1 MTNLSDFRPIKAKV
15 YIETYG
21 CQMNVGDSEIVASL
35 LKAENYDITKDPKEA
50 GVVLINTCA
59 IRDNAE
65 QKIYTRLGEY
75 RGTKYKGLTI
85 GIIGCMAERLGS
97 ELLGKADIVVGP
109 DGYRMLPQLL
119 DQARTG
125 VKGINTELSLTET
138 YSEIEPVRYD
148 SNGISAFVSIMRGC
162 NNFCTYC
169 VVPYTRG
176 RERSREAATILGE
189 VQKLIDKGYK
199 EVTLLGQNVNSYKDG
214 DITFAQL
221 MGKVA
226 DLSPELRVRFA
237 TSHPKDLSDEL
248 IEVMASRENI
258 AHCVHLPVQSGS
270 DNMLRAM
277 NRKYTVEWYMG
288 RLNAIRK
295 AMPDCAITTD
305 IIAGFCGESEEDH
318 RCTVELMKA
327 VGYDFAYMFA
337 YSDRPNT
344 VANKTMKDDVAKED
358 KIRRLSEIIEL
369 QNSLSL
375 KSNTEDIGKTFKV
388 LVEGRSKRSEEQL
401 VGRSSQNK
409 VIIFDR
415 REGISAGDYVEV
427 KVSSVSSATLKGELV

>member
-1 MTNLSDFRPIKAKV
+1 MTNFSDFRPIKAKV

-35 LKAENYDITKDPKEA
+35 LKKAHYDITKEVKEA
-50 GVVLINTCA
+50 SVVLINTCA

-65 QKIYTRLGEY
+65 QKIFGRLSEY
-75 RGTKYKGLTI
+75 RSAKHKGLTV
-85 GIIGCMAERLGS
+85 GVIGCMAERLGS
-97 ELLGKADIVVGP
+97 SLFEKADLVVGP

-125 VKGINTELSLTET
+125 VKGINTELSTTET

-176 RERSREAATILGE
+176 RERSRESATILSE
-189 VQKLIDKGYK
+189 VQKLVDSGYK
-199 EVTLLGQNVNSYKDG
+199 EVTLLGQNVNSYRDG
-214 DITFAQL
+214 DVTFAEL

-248 IEVMASRENI
+248 IEVMASRSNI
-258 AHCVHLPVQSGS
+258 ARSVHLPVQSGS

-277 NRKYTVEWYMG
+277 NRKYTIEWYMG
-288 RLNAIRK
+288 RLNAIRE
-295 AMPDCAITTD
+295 AMPDCTITTD

-318 RCTVELMKA
+318 RSTVELMQE
-327 VGYDFAYMFA
+327 VRYDFAYMFA

-344 VANKTMKDDVAKED
+344 VANKTMTDDVAKED
-358 KIRRLSEIIEL
+358 KIRRLSEIIET
-369 QNSLSL
+369 QNTLSL
-375 KSNTEDIGKTFKV
+375 ESNKRDIGKVFTV

-415 REGISAGDYVEV
+415 VEGINPGDYVDV
-427 KVSSVSSATLKGELV
+427 RVSSVSSATLKGERV